1 MAGRSL
7 LFGRKLHLPAGP
19 VRLQWDPSRCCRT
32 GDMASPLR
40 TLPVFSACK
49 IAPRA
54 VCCYGRQKTEQPK
67 RETRKAGNAQSGK
80 RAKQGARKAGS
91 AQSRERAKQGARKA
105 GNAQSRERAKR
116 GARKAGSAQSG
127 EQTKQEK
134 RIKQETDKTE
144 NRKER

>member
-67 RETRKAGNAQSGK
+67 RETRKAGNAQSG
-80 RAKQGARKAGS
+80 
-91 AQSRERAKQGARKA
+91 
-105 GNAQSRERAKR
+105 
-116 GARKAGSAQSG
+116 